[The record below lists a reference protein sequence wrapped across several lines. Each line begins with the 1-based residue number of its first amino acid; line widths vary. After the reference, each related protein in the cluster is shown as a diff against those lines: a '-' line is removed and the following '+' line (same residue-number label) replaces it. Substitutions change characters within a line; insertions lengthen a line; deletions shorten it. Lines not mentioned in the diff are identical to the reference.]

1 MDFFDCNS
9 CFLLDCCSFLFKAE
23 VWEVLL
29 QLDTMFLREI
39 FHSHSIIINNLSLGM
54 SSIFGLLAKQV
65 RKIPGFF
72 LCMKL
77 TLSSGEET
85 PITSIKSDA
94 HLQWGQIISALQIC
108 YTVKNTTFWG
118 VMFLIQIFLS

>member
-1 MDFFDCNS
+1 MQFDNLWTS
-9 CFLLDCCSFLFKAE
+9 LIVTPVFYWIAVVFFKAE
-23 VWEVLL
+23 VLEVLL

-94 HLQWGQIISALQIC
+94 HLQWGQIISALQI
-108 YTVKNTTFWG
+108 Y
-118 VMFLIQIFLS
+118 